1 MESFHKKHGTGKMKV
16 RGTDVYR
23 AGKRIEFFLFL
34 PLLPISLSV
43 ASRKW
48 ASSRSFLPT
57 EETDRVIEKRERAP
71 PIRRE

>member
-1 MESFHKKHGTGKMKV
+1 MESFHKKHGMGKMKV

-48 ASSRSFLPT
+48 ANSKVAFLF
-57 EETDRVIEKRERAP
+57 TDRGNRPRDRKKEKSTAD
-71 PIRRE
+71 